1 MSSPVFNLILFGDR
15 LRGWL
20 LSQGNSEVMMMII
33 IYVRLLT
40 CCDMGIKVISR
51 STIKNSSLI
60 IPNN

>member
-1 MSSPVFNLILFGDR
+1 MSSPVFKSYLLFGDIIH
-15 LRGWL
+15 GWL
-20 LSQGNSEVMMMII
+20 LSQGNSEMMII

-60 IPNN
+60 IPDN